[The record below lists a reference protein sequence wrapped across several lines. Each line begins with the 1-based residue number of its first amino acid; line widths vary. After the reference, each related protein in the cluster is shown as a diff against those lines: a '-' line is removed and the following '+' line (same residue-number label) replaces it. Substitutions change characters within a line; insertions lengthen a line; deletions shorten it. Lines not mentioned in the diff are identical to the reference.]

1 MSTYRYAMVG
11 NIYFGPGV
19 SKQTGEIVAT
29 EGLKKVLV
37 ITDRFLYDHGIIDGI
52 LNSLKEKEIEF
63 DVYADV
69 RPNPLLS
76 NVMACLD
83 MMKASGAEG
92 CIGIGGGSAID
103 CTKATACLMTNPLP
117 RDQYVGKDLVPNY
130 SLPFFTIPTTAGT
143 GSECTSGSI
152 IVDDETGK
160 KSGVLSKKVLSRA
173 AIVDP
178 ELVATLPQNQTA
190 ATGMDALI
198 HAIEAY
204 TNMNTNELSD
214 MWSWK
219 AIELITKNIRQAYLK
234 GSDMDARAGMS
245 LGAACAGMSLL
256 GAGCAGCHCLAYSI
270 ENKYHIVHGMANASM
285 IPYVARF
292 NAVAKPEKYAKIAEA
307 LGENVEGCST
317 MEAALKAADGLEKL
331 NALFKIPKIHE
342 YGVTEKDFEPF
353 AEEALA
359 NKRLTPQN
367 PRTLT
372 KEDIIEIYK
381 AAF

>member
-1 MSTYRYAMVG
+1 MSYRYAMVG
-11 NIYFGPGV
+11 NIYFGAGV
-19 SKQTGEIVAT
+19 SRTTGEIVAT

-37 ITDRFLYDHGIIDGI
+37 VTDRFLYDNGIIKDILASLEEKGI
-52 LNSLKEKEIEF
+52 EYKVF
-63 DVYADV
+63 ADV

-76 NVMACLD
+76 NVLTCLD
-83 MMKASGAEG
+83 MIKEMGAEG

-103 CTKATACLMTNPLP
+103 CTKGAAMLATNPLP
-117 RDQYVGKDLVPNY
+117 RDQYIGKDLVPNY

-152 IVDDETGK
+152 IVDDATGK
-160 KSGVLSKKVLSRA
+160 KAGVLSKKVLSRA

-178 ELVATLPQNQTA
+178 ELVASLPQKQTA

-198 HAIEAY
+198 HAVEAY
-204 TNMNTNELSD
+204 TNINATELSD

-219 AIELITKNIRQAYLK
+219 AIELISKNLRQAYLK
-234 GSDMDARAGMS
+234 GSDMEARSGMS
-245 LGAACAGMSLL
+245 LGATCAGMALL

-285 IPYVARF
+285 MPYVTRF
-292 NAVAKPEKYAKIAEA
+292 NAIAKPEKYAKVAEA
-307 LGENVEGCST
+307 LGENIQGLSAY
-317 MEAALKAADGLEKL
+317 EAALKAADAFEKL
-331 NALFKIPKIHE
+331 NELFKIPKIHE
-342 YGVTEKDFEPF
+342 YGVTEDDIEAF
-353 AEEALA
+353 ADEAMA
-359 NKRLTPQN
+359 NGRLRPQN

-372 KEDIIEIYK
+372 KEDCIAIYK